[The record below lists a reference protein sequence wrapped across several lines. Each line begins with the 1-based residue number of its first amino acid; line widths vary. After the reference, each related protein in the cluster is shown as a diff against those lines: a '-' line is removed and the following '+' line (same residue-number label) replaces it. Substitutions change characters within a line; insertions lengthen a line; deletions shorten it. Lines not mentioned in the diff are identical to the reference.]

1 MKHRSSGRIVTV
13 LLLVA
18 AVTAGFAPSATAGA
32 AYEFAGPVFGLAAGP
47 GDVLFAADAGAGVVR
62 FKDGEGQLIADLP
75 RVTDVAPVRPGWMWA
90 IAGRKLFKVVHGTPR
105 FLVGLGKF
113 ERIVNPDG
121 GEVDSNPFDVAGARH
136 QARPDRRRGRERG
149 AGREQAWWGQ
159 LGRDVAGRTRQHR
172 ERESAGRMPG
182 RAARARRRSAGCRT
196 RSRRSL
202 WRRAWRSAP
211 TAPTTSRS

>member
-113 ERIVNPDG
+113 EG
-121 GEVDSNPFDVAGARH
+121 S
-136 QARPDRRRGRERG
+136 
-149 AGREQAWWGQ
+149 
-159 LGRDVAGRTRQHR
+159 
-172 ERESAGRMPG
+172 
-182 RAARARRRSAGCRT
+182 
-196 RSRRSL
+196 
-202 WRRAWRSAP
+202 
-211 TAPTTSRS
+211 